1 MRYFLLLILAL
12 VFGASAFA
20 QDGGRLVTTAEG
32 CSVWTF
38 HEGENL
44 TATWSGACIDGFGDG
59 AGVLE
64 LNEVNSNG
72 VSELYSTYEGAL
84 VTGHMHGQGTYTF
97 ADGSVYTGEFR
108 NGDFEGF
115 GIKTYADGGRYEGG
129 WQTGNFHGQGT
140 YTWANGDVY
149 AGEFRNG
156 DFEGFGIKTF
166 ANGSRVV
173 GQWEHDDLV
182 NGTCY
187 VPGQQ
192 TFSCSTNSS
201 GQITA
206 N

>member
-20 QDGGRLVTTAEG
+20 QDGRRLVTTAEG

-59 AGVLE
+59 AGVLAM
-64 LNEVNSNG
+64 NEVNSNG

-84 VTGHMHGQGTYTF
+84 VTGHMHGQGTYTY

-115 GIKTYADGGRYEGG
+115 GIITYANGVRYEGG
-129 WQTGNFHGQGT
+129 WQTDNFHGQGT
-140 YTWANGDVY
+140 LTY
-149 AGEFRNG
+149 A
-156 DFEGFGIKTF
+156 D
-166 ANGSRVV
+166 GSRVV
-173 GQWEHDDLV
+173 GQWEHGRLV
-182 NGTCY
+182 NGTCH

-201 GQITA
+201 GQISA